1 MITRRIV
8 TRLLATATVVSA
20 MTLTVLS
27 GTASA
32 QVSPRIGEA
41 ESPTLV
47 AADVDAHAATGFRS
61 TAFGAVDV
69 TVRTRA
75 GTDQPPGPSAPA
87 WITGLR
93 AAGWKLSQVVRLLR
107 E

>member
-20 MTLTVLS
+20 MTLTVPS
-27 GTASA
+27 GTASV
-32 QVSPRIGEA
+32 QVSPHTGGA

-47 AADVDAHAATGFRS
+47 AVAVGAHVATGLHS
-61 TAFGAVDV
+61 TGFGAVDV

-75 GTDQPPGPSAPA
+75 GTDQPPGPATPA
-87 WITGLR
+87 WLTGLR
-93 AAGWKLSQVVRLLR
+93 TAGLQFSRAVRLLR
-107 E
+107 G

>member
-32 QVSPRIGEA
+32 QVSPRIDEA
-41 ESPTLV
+41 ESPTLAAVGV
-47 AADVDAHAATGFRS
+47 AAHAATGSHS
-61 TAFGAVDV
+61 TGFGAVDV

-75 GTDQPPGPSAPA
+75 GTDQPPDPATPA

-93 AAGWKLSQVVRLLR
+93 AAGWQLSQVVRLLR
-107 E
+107 R

>member
-1 MITRRIV
+1 MIARRIV

-27 GTASA
+27 GTTSA
-32 QVSPRIGEA
+32 QVSPRTGGA

-47 AADVDAHAATGFRS
+47 AVAVDAHAATGLHA
-61 TAFGAVDV
+61 TGFGAVDV

-75 GTDQPPGPSAPA
+75 GTDQPLSPA

-93 AAGWKLSQVVRLLR
+93 TAGLQFSRAVRLLR
-107 E
+107 R

>member
-32 QVSPRIGEA
+32 LVSPHIGGA
-41 ESPTLV
+41 GSPTLA
-47 AADVDAHAATGFRS
+47 AADVDAHAVTE
-61 TAFGAVDV
+61 FGAVDV
-69 TVRTRA
+69 AVRTRA
-75 GTDQPPGPSAPA
+75 GTDQPPSRAIPG
-87 WITGLR
+87 WIADLRSTGVQV
-93 AAGWKLSQVVRLLR
+93 SQAVRLLR
-107 E
+107 G

>member
-8 TRLLATATVVSA
+8 SRLLATATVVSA
-20 MTLTVLS
+20 MTLTALS

-32 QVSPRIGEA
+32 QVSPRTGEA

-61 TAFGAVDV
+61 TAFGAVVV

-75 GTDQPPGPSAPA
+75 STDEPPDLVTPG
-87 WITGLR
+87 WITGLHT
-93 AAGWKLSQVVRLLR
+93 AGRQMAQVVRLLR
-107 E
+107 G